1 MHHSIGASGIGS
13 VMRACLIG
21 ALFTACCLLPVP
33 EVQGQVTQTHSS
45 LTGSQPPG
53 QDIPLPPAREFL
65 SDDCVVGV
73 LNRTTAVSRNGTWI
87 LPSVPA
93 NFGPIR
99 ARASCVRNGG
109 TLFGQ
114 SDLFTLAAGR
124 SVTLPAIELG
134 NATPIPQSIAITAPS
149 ARLTEA
155 GQTTQL
161 AVTATYQ
168 SGAIGNISAASTG
181 TQYGVSNPSIA
192 TVGANGLVGA
202 VSSGNV
208 IIQAV
213 NEGAQGIF
221 AVSVVLS
228 ADSDG
233 DGIPDDGE
241 LRLGL
246 NPRDPTDALLD
257 PDRDGL
263 TNLQEFQRG
272 TAIGNPDTDGDGL
285 TDGQE
290 LLRYLTNPVLV
301 DTDGDVVPDGVEVQT
316 GSNPLSSQSVF
327 LDRALASVEVTPTS
341 FALSVDAIELEA
353 SRQLAVVGRLIDG
366 RTTINLTSTQTGT
379 SYISSD
385 LSICNFGAPDG
396 NVFAGS
402 GGSCTITITNGGH
415 TTTATGAVTGFTPVP
430 LSVVAIPGYANNVAV
445 NGNYAYVAA
454 GSGGLRVVN
463 VSNRNAPAI
472 VASIA
477 TGGNANDVKVLGTAA
492 YVASGAAGL
501 KIVDITNP
509 VVPLPVGSV
518 TLPGVAWD
526 VAVSAGLAY
535 VAAGTSGLQLI
546 DVTNPAN
553 PITRGSLGLPGTVK
567 GVAIDPVRRIAVVV
581 GTSGLFTV
589 NVTNPVA
596 PALLGSVNYGGDP
609 RDVAL
614 KGDFAFVADFSRSL
628 TAVDIVVPSAP
639 TFRSSTSTTLG
650 GLLQDV
656 AISGDFALGADVF
669 FVNGVPVVDVGS
681 AAGLFPRFLLNF
693 PTGDSRGFRD
703 DNATGIAVDGAYV
716 YFTAA
721 QAIAENGVTGD
732 TRLYI
737 GQYRSL
743 NDIRGVPPVL
753 TIAAP
758 AEGTTFVERTI
769 IPVQVTASDDVGVA
783 AVNFLLDGTTVFTAT
798 TEPYQFG
805 VAVPAGVARL
815 TLGASAVDLGGN
827 IGTAVDVTVNVIPDP
842 GTIVTGRAV
851 DASLNPLAGLT
862 ATTMGM
868 SAVTGADGRFTISG
882 VPIGNGNITVYVTGS
897 SGGSLRS
904 GVSASVPPAAGGTTS
919 VGDIVTTMGTVFV
932 DFETVPGV
940 TALTGFNNGLN
951 VPVAARLTTQLQ
963 MSKGAAFSSTA
974 GYVALV
980 RLGLGHATSGLN
992 GIGGVTASNALAY
1005 ISPVVITFSV
1015 PGSPSTP
1022 AVTDFVSIRGD
1033 RAAGSGSM
1041 TMQAFDV
1048 NGAPIGTV
1056 TVPDSS
1062 TGPTASLSIPNI
1074 HSIRITQTQGNIA
1087 YDDLRFNPVTAAAV
1101 AGPAPAAPAAP
1112 RPGSQQ

>member
-1 MHHSIGASGIGS
+1 MHHSIAARGTGS
-13 VMRACLIG
+13 VIRACQVGLVV
-21 ALFTACCLLPVP
+21 TACCLLPVP
-33 EVQGQVTQTHSS
+33 DARGQVTATHSS

-53 QDIPLPPAREFL
+53 QDIPLPPPREFL

-99 ARASCVRNGG
+99 ARASCVRNGV
-109 TLFGQ
+109 TVFGQ
-114 SDLFTLAAGR
+114 SDRFTLTAGR
-124 SVTLPAIELG
+124 SITLPAIELG
-134 NATPIPQSIAITAPS
+134 NASPIPQSIGITAPS
-149 ARLTEA
+149 ARLIQA
-155 GQTTQL
+155 GETTQL
-161 AVTATYQ
+161 VVTAIYQ
-168 SGAIGNISAASTG
+168 SGSIGNITAATTG
-181 TQYGVSNPSIA
+181 TQYGVSNPAIA
-192 TVGANGLVGA
+192 TVGPDGLVTA

-213 NEGAQGIF
+213 NEGAPGIF
-221 AVSVVLS
+221 AISVVLA
-228 ADSDG
+228 ADTDG

-246 NPRDPTDALLD
+246 NPHDPTDALLD

-263 TNLQEFQRG
+263 TNLQEFQHG
-272 TAIGNPDTDGDGL
+272 TDIGTLDTDGDGL

-290 LLRYLTNPVLV
+290 VLRYLTNPVLP
-301 DTDGDVVPDGVEVQT
+301 DTDGDLVPDGVEVQT
-316 GSNPLSSQSVF
+316 GSNPLSSQSFF
-327 LDRALASVEVTPTS
+327 LDKALASIEVTPTS
-341 FALSVDAIELEA
+341 FALSVDAIALEA
-353 SRQLAVVGRLIDG
+353 SQQLAVVGRLIDG
-366 RTTINLTSTQTGT
+366 RTTITLTSTQTGT
-379 SYISSD
+379 SYLSSD

-402 GGSCTITITNGGH
+402 GGSCTITIANGGH
-415 TTTATGAVTGFTPVP
+415 TATATGVVTGFTPVP
-430 LSVVAIPGYANNVAV
+430 LSFVAIPGYANNVAV

-454 GSGGLRVVN
+454 GSGGLRIVN
-463 VSNRNAPAI
+463 VANRTAPVI

-477 TGGNANDVKVLGTAA
+477 TGGNANDVKVLGTTA
-492 YVASGAAGL
+492 YVAAGAAGL
-501 KIVDITNP
+501 QLVDVTNP
-509 VVPLPVGSV
+509 VAPQLVGSAA
-518 TLPGVAWD
+518 LPGVAWD
-526 VAVSAGLAY
+526 VAVSAGVAY
-535 VAAGTSGLQLI
+535 VAAGTSGLQVI
-546 DVTNPAN
+546 DVSNPAN
-553 PITRGSLGLPGTVK
+553 PITRGSLALPGTVK
-567 GVAIDPVRRIAVVV
+567 GVAVDSVRRLAVVV

-589 NVTNPVA
+589 NVANPIA

-614 KGDFAFVADFSRSL
+614 KGDVAFVADFSRSL
-628 TAVDIVVPSAP
+628 TAVDLLLPSAP
-639 TFRSSTSTTLG
+639 TFRSSTATALG

-669 FVNGVPVVDVGS
+669 FVNGVPIVDVGS
-681 AAGLFPRFLLNF
+681 AAGLFPRFILNF
-693 PTGDSRGFRD
+693 PPGDSRGFRD
-703 DNATGIAVDGAYV
+703 DNGTGIAVDGAYV

-743 NDIRGVPPVL
+743 NDIRGVPPVVN
-753 TIAAP
+753 IAAP
-758 AEGTTFVERTI
+758 AEGATFVERAL
-769 IPVQVTASDDVGVA
+769 IPVHVTASDDVAVA
-783 AVNFLLDGTTVFTAT
+783 AVNFLVDGTTVFTAT

-805 VAVPAGVARL
+805 VAVPVGVARL
-815 TLGASAVDLGGN
+815 TLGASAVDPGGN
-827 IGTAVDVTVNVIPDP
+827 VGTAVDVTVNVIPDP
-842 GTIVTGRAV
+842 GTTVIGRAV
-851 DASLNPLAGLT
+851 DASLTPLAGLT
-862 ATTMGM
+862 ATAMGM

-882 VPIGNGNITVYVTGS
+882 VPIGNGNITVYVTGI

-904 GVSASVPPAAGGTTS
+904 GLSASVPPAGGGTTS
-919 VGDIVTTMGTVFV
+919 VGDVVTAIGTVLV

-940 TALTGFNNGLN
+940 TALTSFGNGVN
-951 VPVAARLTTQLQ
+951 VPTAARVTTQLQ
-963 MSKGAAFSSTA
+963 MTTGAAFNSTA

-992 GIGGVTASNALAY
+992 GIGGVNASNALTY
-1005 ISPVVITFSV
+1005 NSPVVVTFSV
-1015 PGSPSTP
+1015 PGSPATP

-1033 RAAGSGSM
+1033 RSAGSGSM

-1048 NGAPIGTV
+1048 NGAQIGTV

-1062 TGPTASLSIPNI
+1062 AGPTASLSIPNI

-1101 AGPAPAAPAAP
+1101 P
-1112 RPGSQQ
+1112 